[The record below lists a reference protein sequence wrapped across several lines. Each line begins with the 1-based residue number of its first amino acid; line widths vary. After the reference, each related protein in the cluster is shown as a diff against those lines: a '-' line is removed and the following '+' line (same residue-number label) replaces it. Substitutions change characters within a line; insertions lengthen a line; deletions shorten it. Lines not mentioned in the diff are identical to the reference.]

1 MSVTTP
7 LHHLRKNIPYKVI
20 DIANID
26 KSKLYICTLQ
36 GFNCHILVLLHKT
49 QLLSDF
55 PDNRY
60 GKYYNLII
68 LNENQVIFES
78 RRVETSVL

>member
-1 MSVTTP
+1 MSVITP
-7 LHHLRKNIPYKVI
+7 LHNLRKDIPYKVI
-20 DIANID
+20 DIENID

-36 GFNCHILVLLHKT
+36 GLNCYILVLLHKT

-78 RRVETSVL
+78 CMVETTVL